1 MEEKNLFYRMRDR
14 WKGFF
19 LIENAEITKY
29 NNKEKDCLIIL
40 DKKKRR
46 EAYV

>member
-1 MEEKNLFYRMRDR
+1 VLFRSTGGRDS
-14 WKGFF
+14 F